1 VLKNIENFQ
10 LFCQKLTRNMTNSKF
25 SFIISILKTNYTCKI
40 MNVLEKI
47 SRDMSEFSKSEKKVA
62 EVILANPQSAIH
74 SSIATLA
81 KLANV
86 SEPTVNRFCRRLDT
100 KGYPDFKLHLAQ
112 SLANGTPYVNRHVDE
127 FDGPAEYTNKIFE
140 STMASLEVARQSIDI
155 AMVNRV
161 VDLLTQ
167 ARKISFFGLGAS
179 SSVAH
184 DAVNKFFRFNVPVVY
199 FEDILMQRMS
209 CMNSSEGDVVIFI
222 SHTGRTKSL
231 VDVAHIARTN
241 DATVVGITSAD
252 SPLAKECNY
261 VLSLAVPEDTDLYMP
276 MASRIAQ
283 LTLIDVLATGFT
295 LRRGNKFRENLKRVK
310 DTLRGSRYVKDNL
323 N

>member
-1 VLKNIENFQ
+1 
-10 LFCQKLTRNMTNSKF
+10 
-25 SFIISILKTNYTCKI
+25 
-40 MNVLEKI
+40 MNVLDKI
-47 SRDMSEFSKSEKKVA
+47 SRDMDEFSKSEKKVA

-155 AMVNRV
+155 SMVNRV

-167 ARKISFFGLGAS
+167 AHKISFFGLGAS
-179 SSVAH
+179 ASVAH
-184 DAVNKFFRFNVPVVY
+184 DAVNKFFRFNVPVIH

-209 CMNSSEGDVVIFI
+209 CMNSTEGDVVIFI

-231 VDVAHIARTN
+231 VDVAHIARSN
-241 DATVVGITSAD
+241 DATVIGITTAD
-252 SPLAKECNY
+252 TPLAKECNY

-310 DTLRGSRYVKDNL
+310 DTLRSSRYVKDNL
-323 N
+323 

>member
-1 VLKNIENFQ
+1 MGENTLFTLSVIKN
-10 LFCQKLTRNMTNSKF
+10 NMN
-25 SFIISILKTNYTCKI
+25 I
-40 MNVLEKI
+40 LEKI
-47 SRDMSEFSKSEKKVA
+47 TQHKSAFSKSERKVA

-81 KLANV
+81 KMSDV
-86 SEPTVNRFCRRLDT
+86 SEPTVIRFCRRLDT
-100 KGYPDFKLHLAQ
+100 KGFPDFKLHLAQ
-112 SLANGTPYVNRHVDE
+112 SLANDTPYVNRHVDE
-127 FDGPAEYTNKIFE
+127 NTNKIFE
-140 STMASLEVARQSIDI
+140 STMASLEVARQSVCVNT
-155 AMVNRV
+155 VNRV

-167 ARKISFFGLGAS
+167 AQRISFFGLGAS
-179 SSVAH
+179 ASVAH
-184 DAVNKFFRFNVPVVY
+184 DALNKFFRFNVPVVY

-209 CMNSSEGDVVIFI
+209 CMNCNSGDVVMLF

-231 VDVAHIARTN
+231 VEIAQIAKAN

-252 SPLAKECNY
+252 SPLANECTY
-261 VLSLAVPEDTDLYMP
+261 VLSLEVPEDTDMYMP

-310 DTLRGSRYVKDNL
+310 DTLRG
-323 N
+323 

>member
-1 VLKNIENFQ
+1 
-10 LFCQKLTRNMTNSKF
+10 
-25 SFIISILKTNYTCKI
+25 

-47 SRDMSEFSKSEKKVA
+47 TQQKSAFSKSERKVA
-62 EVILANPQSAIH
+62 EVILANPQTAIH

-81 KLANV
+81 KMADV

-100 KGYPDFKLHLAQ
+100 KGFPDFKLHLAQ
-112 SLANGTPYVNRHVDE
+112 SLANGTPFVSRHVDE
-127 FDGPAEYTNKIFE
+127 HDGPEEYTNKIFE
-140 STMASLEVARQSIDI
+140 STMASLELARQKVNINTI
-155 AMVNRV
+155 NRV

-167 ARKISFFGLGAS
+167 AQKISFFGLGAS
-179 SSVAH
+179 ASVAH
-184 DAVNKFFRFNVPVVY
+184 DALNKFFRFNVPVVY

-209 CMNSSEGDVVIFI
+209 CMNSTDGDVVVLI

-231 VDVAHIARTN
+231 VEIAQIARSN
-241 DATVVGITSAD
+241 DATVVGITASD
-252 SPLAKECNY
+252 SPLAQECNY
-261 VLSLAVPEDTDLYMP
+261 VLSLDVPEDTDMYMP

-310 DTLRGSRYVKDNL
+310 DTLRGSRFEKRGQE
-323 N
+323 